1 MDPNLVMTDEEARDL
16 KAKGMKAKETGM
28 SSNSLPLTKYRQR
41 MRQLQEQKSDDVANN
56 IDLSQDALEFLNVAA
71 ANYLGLVSSSSSSSS
86 SSDTSNATPN
96 LELEN
101 KLSSN
106 ETNHLEREPSA
117 GMQSEA
123 LELEEFLADVND
135 VGQVEEVV
143 LISSE
148 EANEILESM
157 IHLDQ

>member
-1 MDPNLVMTDEEARDL
+1 MDPILVMTDEEARDL

-71 ANYLGLVSSSSSSSS
+71 ANYLGLVSSPSSSS
-86 SSDTSNATPN
+86 SSDTSNAAPN

-106 ETNHLEREPSA
+106 ETDHLEKEPSA